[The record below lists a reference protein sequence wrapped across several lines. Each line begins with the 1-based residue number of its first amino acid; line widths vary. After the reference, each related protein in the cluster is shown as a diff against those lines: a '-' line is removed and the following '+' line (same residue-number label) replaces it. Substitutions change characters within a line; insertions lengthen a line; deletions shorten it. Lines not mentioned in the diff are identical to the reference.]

1 MTHGMHS
8 ENVTSSKVGRENRK
22 KIHTQ
27 EMRRRTIA
35 EMQWKTAFDGLFAG
49 QTKRTLKR

>member
-1 MTHGMHS
+1 MSQVLKLAEKTG
-8 ENVTSSKVGRENRK
+8 K
-22 KIHTQ
+22 KHTR